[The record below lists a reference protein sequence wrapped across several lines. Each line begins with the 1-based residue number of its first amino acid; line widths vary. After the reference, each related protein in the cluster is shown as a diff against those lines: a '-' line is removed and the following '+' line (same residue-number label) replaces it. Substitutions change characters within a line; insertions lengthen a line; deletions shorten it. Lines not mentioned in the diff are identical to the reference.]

1 MCCSPHRTGWSCA
14 RTVYTGEGF
23 SAFYRA
29 YPTMLS
35 MSLPFQVVNF
45 VVYEQMK
52 KWTNPKK
59 EYKPWTH
66 WLSGAVAGGT
76 AALCTMP
83 LDVCKTLLNTQE
95 ANVLSRLQTTKV
107 VGMRSALMT
116 VYGMHGFRGFF
127 KGLWPRVI
135 YQTPSTAISWAVY
148 EYFKWFLQS
157 SDGPGPNEDT
167 IEDLKRDQED
177 SRFWDS
183 TRSMSIV
190 KELPRQVMA
199 EGRVGSSDLRPE
211 RTLPGYRT

>member
-1 MCCSPHRTGWSCA
+1 MG
-14 RTVYTGEGF
+14 
-23 SAFYRA
+23 RA

-76 AALCTMP
+76 AAVCTMP

-116 VYGMHGFRGFF
+116 
-127 KGLWPRVI
+127 
-135 YQTPSTAISWAVY
+135 VY

-211 RTLPGYRT
+211 RTLPGYRTRVTTVSRLL